1 MTLVAVTSDGGERI
15 DGGERRWSGID
26 DGDNSGYDCSDDNNS
41 GEIQEI
47 WDSNSLLL
55 NPW

>member
-47 WDSNSLLL
+47 
-55 NPW
+55 